1 MGDSREKQERKK
13 RDMKRLLTAI
23 TITSKKLMSTQYCG
37 LIMRHKNTEPKNL
50 MELNLILHYLFSYC
64 LLLNRFFLFLV
75 VYLYLAL
82 NSIVKI
88 YILIH
93 TNTSNLRLINALLV
107 RKGEALQLSTSLF
120 YTITK
125 SQFCYSWQFSF
136 LLRMART
143 TQLIYGDVAVYQG

>member
-1 MGDSREKQERKK
+1 MGDSREKQERNK

-23 TITSKKLMSTQYCG
+23 TITPKKLMSTQYCG

-50 MELNLILHYLFSYC
+50 MELNLFLHYLFSYC

-82 NSIVKI
+82 NSVVKI

-93 TNTSNLRLINALLV
+93 TNTSNLRLINAVCQKRRSSSIKHQLV
-107 RKGEALQLSTSLF
+107 FKQLQNLSFATVGGF
-120 YTITK
+120 Y
-125 SQFCYSWQFSF
+125 SS
-136 LLRMART
+136 
-143 TQLIYGDVAVYQG
+143 

>member
-1 MGDSREKQERKK
+1 MGDSREKQERNK

-50 MELNLILHYLFSYC
+50 MELNLILHYLFFYC

-107 RKGEALQLSTSLF
+107 RKGEALQLITSLF

-125 SQFCYSWQFSF
+125 SQFCYSRQFSF
-136 LLRMART
+136 LLSMART